1 MADAAP
7 ISRADALRNYLCALG
22 MKPGPAIRISN
33 RCVVGQPLAR
43 RVGVDKLAQAFE
55 KLGLEGDAA
64 MDGAALVTAFEL
76 MGMGVSYGGVLKTL
90 DRFGVP
96 PDNSVAAAIDAAR
109 LIRAHQDLVVE
120 EPPWTWLVPT
130 LALGAGLAAALVHLL
145 LNL

>member
-7 ISRADALRNYLCALG
+7 ISRADALRNCLCALG

-43 RVGVDKLAQAFE
+43 RVGVEKLTRVFE

-64 MDGAALVTAFEL
+64 IDGAALVTAFEL
-76 MGMGVSYGGVLKTL
+76 MGMGVSYGGVLKAL
-90 DRFGVP
+90 DRFRVP
-96 PDNSVAAAIDAAR
+96 RGNSVAAAIEAAR
-109 LIRAHQDLVVE
+109 LMRAHQDLMVA

-130 LALGAGLAAALVHLL
+130 LAIVAAFAAALLHLL
-145 LNL
+145 PNF

>member
-1 MADAAP
+1 MANAAP
-7 ISRADALRNYLCALG
+7 ISRADALRRALCALG

-76 MGMGVSYGGVLKTL
+76 MGMGVSYGGVLRTL

-96 PDNSVAAAIDAAR
+96 PHNGVAAAIDAAR

-120 EPPWTWLVPT
+120 EPPWTWLVPGI
-130 LALGAGLAAALVHLL
+130 AIGAALLHLFL
-145 LNL
+145 RL